1 MRHDEVIHI
10 EARHSKPNKP
20 SWFKLTALDQYEIHL
35 ELNDF
40 KENEMVV
47 HPKSKENNQYYKYD
61 PEIEA
66 GIRKLKLL
74 NSKQL
79 KYPFFKFGS
88 GRTKPLKP
96 NFALFRINQ

>member
-1 MRHDEVIHI
+1 MIHI
-10 EARHSKPNKP
+10 EARYSKPNKP

-35 ELNDF
+35 ELNDY
-40 KENEMVV
+40 KQNEMAV

-66 GIRKLKLL
+66 GIRKLKLM

-79 KYPFFKFGS
+79 KYPFFKFGG
-88 GRTKPLKP
+88 GRSKPLKP